1 MALRTPIS
9 SSPENHQAM
18 PLYRGLWFT
27 TVARDN
33 ITMQAG
39 KCVFWS

>member
-9 SSPENHQAM
+9 SSPENHQAT

-27 TVARDN
+27 TVACDN